1 LLPVGLGSTAMTVYR
16 IDPQSGALSVAKQYS
31 IGQQPNW
38 IEILDLRCSWGVG
51 TLTSVEKWDH
61 FSLLSRSAPTPL

>member
-1 LLPVGLGSTAMTVYR
+1 MLPPVGLGSTAMTVYR

-31 IGQQPNW
+31 MGQQHPIGQQPNW

-51 TLTSVEKWDH
+51 
-61 FSLLSRSAPTPL
+61 AP